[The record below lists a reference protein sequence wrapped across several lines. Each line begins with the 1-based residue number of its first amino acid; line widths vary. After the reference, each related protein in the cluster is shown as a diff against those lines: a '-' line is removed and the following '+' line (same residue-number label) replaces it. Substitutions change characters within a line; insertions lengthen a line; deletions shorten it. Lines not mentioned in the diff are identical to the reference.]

1 MYRIKRIEAIFA
13 VIFALVYVSLTFGTA
28 SAMLSSYLP
37 LTMTDGKLSEPD
49 LKKNIVLEDGSV
61 VSGTSMNAGD
71 TVNFL
76 LESNVPENLIDYLPP
91 HLSSPGRYDLI
102 FYDKMDAELIFHPE
116 SLCVRV
122 NSHELPENEYKYEFQ
137 VIDDYS
143 LIRIE
148 IELVEL
154 FTEHH
159 YFDYE
164 EFGIAPI
171 TLEYSA
177 TLTETVTSGAY
188 HNAAWLEYEN
198 NITPEQ
204 VTTINTYGIEIHK
217 KTNDIYP
224 SALAGAEFEVYQIVN
239 GRNEVLFENLVTDAN
254 GIIRIDGLEAGVY
267 YIKETKAPEGFVMN
281 SEPFEIILDES
292 LDGQLAIVGI
302 TNARITPPV
311 YTGGASRYIIGCT
324 FVFAGIV
331 AFIYMLLK
339 KHSISEG

>member
-1 MYRIKRIEAIFA
+1 MNITKRIGALFA
-13 VIFALVYVSLTFGTA
+13 VIFAIVCASLTFGTA

-37 LTMTDGKLSEPD
+37 LTITDGKISEPD
-49 LKKNIVLEDGSV
+49 LKKNIVLDDGSV
-61 VSGTSMNAGD
+61 VSDTSINAGD
-71 TVNFL
+71 TVKFL
-76 LESNVPENLIDYLPP
+76 LESNVPENLIDYLP
-91 HLSSPGRYDLI
+91 SSPSSIGRYDLV

-122 NSHELPENEYKYEFQ
+122 NSHELSENEYKYEFK

-148 IELVEL
+148 IELVDL
-154 FTEHH
+154 FINHH

-164 EFGIAPI
+164 DFGIAPI

-177 TLTETVTSGAY
+177 TLAETVTSGAY

-217 KTNDIYP
+217 KTNDVYP
-224 SALAGAEFEVYQIVN
+224 AALADAEFEIYRMVD

-281 SEPFEIILDES
+281 SEPLEVILNEGLDNQLIIVD
-292 LDGQLAIVGI
+292 I
-302 TNARITPPV
+302 TNARITPPA

-324 FVFAGIV
+324 FVFAGIA
-331 AFIYMLLK
+331 AFIYMVSK
-339 KHSISEG
+339 KRSISEG